1 MTLTTL
7 ILTELFGTALLV
19 LLGNA
24 IVANVV
30 FKKTNGENAGWTAIS
45 IGYGFAVAVAAF
57 IALLS
62 GGAAHLNP
70 AVSLAVLIG
79 SNFDP
84 FGNGLAWWIALAIL
98 AQLVGAAL
106 GQILCNL
113 VFFNFI
119 KEAMKSGDEFQVAN
133 VRGMHVT
140 GINET
145 NNKTFAFI
153 AEFLGTA
160 VLVAIVCG
168 FSGFAGTP
176 NAIGAAAGIG
186 SFGPLLVGLAIMVVG
201 FGLGGTTGFALNPAR
216 DLMPRVVYQ
225 LMPGEKAS
233 AQWSYSWVPVVAPL
247 AAGAVVGA
255 LFLI

>member
-30 FKKTNGENAGWTAIS
+30 FKKTNGENSGWTAIS

-57 IALLS
+57 IAALS

-79 SNFDP
+79 SNFEP
-84 FGNGLAWWIALAIL
+84 FAGGEAWWIILAIA
-98 AQLVGAAL
+98 AQLVGAVL
-106 GQILCNL
+106 GQVLLNL
-113 VFFNFI
+113 VFLNFI
-119 KEAMKSGDEFQVAN
+119 KAAMKSGDEFQVAN

-140 GINET
+140 GINEEA
-145 NNKTFAFI
+145 NSKLPALL

-168 FSGFAGTP
+168 FAVSGTAF
-176 NAIGAAAGIG
+176 AAGIG
-186 SFGPLLVGLAIMVVG
+186 SFGPLLVGLAIMIVG

-216 DLMPRVVYQ
+216 DLMPRLVYQ
-225 LMPGEKAS
+225 LMPGTKVS
-233 AQWSYSWVPVVAPL
+233 AQWSYSWVPVVGPL
-247 AAGAVVGA
+247 AAGAVVG
-255 LFLI
+255 LIFNLAF